1 MEYIAFGVGLVIGFV
16 FLRTRIDY
24 ILIILSYVLFKSRHG
39 FDAMYSA
46 ADDETTYNYIKPD
59 IGLIKTYAQY
69 LRIHASAQPSSH
81 ERFSRYYKTVAK
93 MLYVRVIP
101 ILLLPT
107 IFFWSNW
114 YYYLIGIA
122 TVLLGLLTYRRFVKG
137 YSFGTY
143 QRLIILAVLK
153 DYMATNNKVS

>member
-114 YYYLIGIA
+114 DRYSVTGATYLQAIRKRI
-122 TVLLGLLTYRRFVKG
+122 
-137 YSFGTY
+137 
-143 QRLIILAVLK
+143 
-153 DYMATNNKVS
+153 